1 MQPYLS
7 IVICVYNEEG
17 NIFPMIEQVDQA
29 LTGYDYEIVYVN
41 DGSRD
46 QTLPELKSVQN
57 PRLVVVDLQKN
68 YGQSLALAA
77 GIDVAR
83 GKYIITMD
91 GDLQNDP
98 ADIPMMVKRAEEGD
112 FDLVAGIRA
121 KRQDGALLR
130 KLPSRIA
137 NWIIRQASD
146 VHLKDYGCALKVF
159 RADLAKNLG
168 LYGELHRFIPVLAHL
183 EGARMTQMDVQHHPR
198 RIGQSKYGLGRT
210 LKVVSDL
217 ILMLFMKKYLR
228 KPMHLFGNWGLISLG
243 LGLLINFY
251 LLIVKVL
258 GHDIGGR
265 PLLILG
271 VMLVLAGIQLIT
283 FGLMTELQMRTYYES
298 QDKKPYK
305 IRRIYQTPAVG
316 VGVS

>member
-17 NIFPMIEQVDQA
+17 NIFPMIEQVERA
-29 LTGYDYEIVYVN
+29 LIGYNFEIVYVN
-41 DGSRD
+41 DGSSDR
-46 QTLPELKSVQN
+46 TLAELKAVHN
-57 PRLVVVDLQKN
+57 DRLVVVDLQTN

-77 GIDVAR
+77 GIDVAQ
-83 GKYIITMD
+83 GQFIVTMD

-98 ADIPMMVKRAEEGD
+98 ADIPMMVRLAEEGD
-112 FDLVAGIRA
+112 YDLVAGIRA
-121 KRQDGALLR
+121 NRQDGALLR
-130 KLPSRIA
+130 KIPSRIA
-137 NWIIRQASD
+137 NWIIRQTSG

-168 LYGELHRFIPVLAHL
+168 LYGELHRFIPVLARL
-183 EGARMTQMDVQHHPR
+183 EGARMTQTDVQHHPR

-228 KPMHLFGNWGLISLG
+228 KPMHLFGNWGLISLMA
-243 LGLLINFY
+243 GLLINGY
-251 LLIVKVL
+251 LLILKIL
-258 GHDIGGR
+258 GNDIWGR

-271 VMLVLAGIQLIT
+271 TILVLAGIQLIT
-283 FGLMTELQMRTYYES
+283 FGIMTELQMRTYYES

-305 IRRIYQTPAVG
+305 IRRIYKSELV
-316 VGVS
+316 

>member
-17 NIFPMIEQVDQA
+17 NIFPMIDQVERA
-29 LTGYDYEIVYVN
+29 LMGYDFEIVYVN
-41 DGSRD
+41 DGSSDR
-46 QTLPELKSVQN
+46 TLAELKAVHN
-57 PRLVVVDLQKN
+57 DRLVVVDLQTN

-77 GIDVAR
+77 GIDVAK
-83 GKYIITMD
+83 GQFIVTMD

-98 ADIPMMVKRAEEGD
+98 ADIPMMVRLAEEGD
-112 FDLVAGIRA
+112 YDLVAGIRA
-121 KRQDGALLR
+121 NRQDGALLR

-137 NWIIRQASD
+137 NWIIRQTSG

-168 LYGELHRFIPVLAHL
+168 LYGELHRFIPVLARL
-183 EGARMTQMDVQHHPR
+183 EGARMTQTDVQHHPR

-228 KPMHLFGNWGLISLG
+228 KPMHLFGNWGLISLMA
-243 LGLLINFY
+243 GLLINGY
-251 LLIVKVL
+251 LLILKL
-258 GHDIGGR
+258 MGNDIWGR

-271 VMLVLAGIQLIT
+271 TILVLAGIQLIT
-283 FGLMTELQMRTYYES
+283 FGIMTELQMRTYYES

-305 IRRIYQTPAVG
+305 IRRIYKSELV
-316 VGVS
+316 

>member
-17 NIFPMIEQVDQA
+17 NIFPMIDQVERA
-29 LTGYDYEIVYVN
+29 LIGYDFEIVYVN
-41 DGSRD
+41 DGSSDR
-46 QTLPELKSVQN
+46 TLAELKSVHN
-57 PRLVVVDLQKN
+57 ERLVVVDLQTN

-83 GKYIITMD
+83 GQYIITMD

-98 ADIPMMVKRAEEGD
+98 SDIPMMLRLAEEGD
-112 FDLVAGIRA
+112 YDLVAGIRA
-121 KRQDGALLR
+121 NRQDGALLR

-137 NWIIRQASD
+137 NWIIRQTSG

-159 RADLAKNLG
+159 RGDLAKSLG
-168 LYGELHRFIPVLAHL
+168 LYGELHRFIPVLARL
-183 EGARMTQMDVQHHPR
+183 EGARMTQVDVKHHPR

-228 KPMHLFGNWGLISLG
+228 KPMHLFGNWGLMALA
-243 LGLLINFY
+243 LGLLINAY
-251 LLIVKVL
+251 LFVLKLL
-258 GHDIGGR
+258 GHDIWGR

-271 VMLVLAGIQLIT
+271 TMLVLAGIQLIT
-283 FGLMTELQMRTYYES
+283 FGIMTELQMRTYYES

-305 IRRIYQTPAVG
+305 IRRIYQSAL
-316 VGVS
+316 S

>member
-1 MQPYLS
+1 MSMQPYLS

-17 NIFPMIEQVDQA
+17 NIFPMIDQVERA
-29 LTGYDYEIVYVN
+29 LMGYDFEIVYVN
-41 DGSRD
+41 DGSSDR
-46 QTLPELKSVQN
+46 TLAELKAVHN
-57 PRLVVVDLQKN
+57 DRLVVVDLQTN

-77 GIDVAR
+77 GIDVAK
-83 GKYIITMD
+83 GQFIVTMD

-98 ADIPMMVKRAEEGD
+98 ADIPMMVRLAEEGD
-112 FDLVAGIRA
+112 YDLVAGIRA
-121 KRQDGALLR
+121 NRQDGALLR

-137 NWIIRQASD
+137 NWIIRQTSG

-168 LYGELHRFIPVLAHL
+168 LYGELHRFIPVLARL
-183 EGARMTQMDVQHHPR
+183 EGARMTQTDVQHHPR

-228 KPMHLFGNWGLISLG
+228 KPMHLFGNWGLISLMA
-243 LGLLINFY
+243 GLLINGY
-251 LLIVKVL
+251 LLILKL
-258 GHDIGGR
+258 MGNDIWGR

-271 VMLVLAGIQLIT
+271 TILVLAGIQLIT
-283 FGLMTELQMRTYYES
+283 FGIMTELQMRTYYES

-305 IRRIYQTPAVG
+305 IRRIYKSELV
-316 VGVS
+316 

>member
-1 MQPYLS
+1 
-7 IVICVYNEEG
+7 
-17 NIFPMIEQVDQA
+17 MIDQVERA
-29 LTGYDYEIVYVN
+29 LIGYDFEIVYVN
-41 DGSRD
+41 DGSSDR
-46 QTLPELKSVQN
+46 TLAELKAVHN
-57 PRLVVVDLQKN
+57 DRLVVVDLQTN

-83 GKYIITMD
+83 GQYIITMD

-98 ADIPMMVKRAEEGD
+98 ADIPMMVRLAEEGD
-112 FDLVAGIRA
+112 YDLVAGIRA
-121 KRQDGALLR
+121 NRQDGALLR

-137 NWIIRQASD
+137 NWIIRQTSG

-159 RADLAKNLG
+159 RSDLAKNLG
-168 LYGELHRFIPVLAHL
+168 LYGELHRFIPVLARL
-183 EGARMTQMDVQHHPR
+183 EGARMTQTDVQHHPR

-228 KPMHLFGNWGLISLG
+228 KPMHLFGNWGLISLMV
-243 LGLLINFY
+243 GLLINGY
-251 LLIVKVL
+251 LLILKL
-258 GHDIGGR
+258 MGNDIWGR

-271 VMLVLAGIQLIT
+271 TILVLAGIQLIT
-283 FGLMTELQMRTYYES
+283 FGIMTELQMRTYYES

-305 IRRIYQTPAVG
+305 IRRIYKSALV
-316 VGVS
+316 

>member
-17 NIFPMIEQVDQA
+17 NIFPMIDQVERA
-29 LTGYDYEIVYVN
+29 LIGYDFEMVYVN
-41 DGSRD
+41 DGSSDR
-46 QTLPELKSVQN
+46 TLAELRAVHN
-57 PRLVVVDLQKN
+57 DRLVVVDLQTN

-77 GIDVAR
+77 GIDVAK
-83 GKYIITMD
+83 GEFIITMD

-98 ADIPMMVKRAEEGD
+98 ADIPMMVKIAEEGD
-112 FDLVAGIRA
+112 YDLVAGIRA
-121 KRQDGALLR
+121 NRQDGALLR

-137 NWIIRQASD
+137 NWIIRQTSG

-168 LYGELHRFIPVLAHL
+168 LYGELHRFIPVLARL
-183 EGARMTQMDVQHHPR
+183 EGARMTQTDVQHHPR

-228 KPMHLFGNWGLISLG
+228 KPMHLFGNWGLMALMA
-243 LGLLINFY
+243 GLLINGY
-251 LLIVKVL
+251 LLIMKLL
-258 GHDIGGR
+258 GNHIWGR

-271 VMLVLAGIQLIT
+271 TILVLAGIQLIT
-283 FGLMTELQMRTYYES
+283 FGIMTELQMRTYYES

-305 IRRIYQTPAVG
+305 IRRIYKSELV
-316 VGVS
+316 

>member
-7 IVICVYNEEG
+7 VVICVYNEEG
-17 NIFPMIEQVDQA
+17 NIFPMIDQVEQA
-29 LTGYDYEIVYVN
+29 LMGYDFEIVYVN
-41 DGSRD
+41 DGSSDR
-46 QTLPELKSVQN
+46 TLAELKAVHN
-57 PRLVVVDLQKN
+57 DRLVVVDLQTN

-83 GKYIITMD
+83 GQYIITMD

-98 ADIPMMVKRAEEGD
+98 ADIPMMVRLAEEGD
-112 FDLVAGIRA
+112 YDLVAGIRA
-121 KRQDGALLR
+121 NRQDGALLR

-137 NWIIRQASD
+137 NWIIRQTSG

-159 RADLAKNLG
+159 RSDLAKNLG
-168 LYGELHRFIPVLAHL
+168 LYGELHRFIPVLARL
-183 EGARMTQMDVQHHPR
+183 EGARMTQTDVQHHPR

-228 KPMHLFGNWGLISLG
+228 KPMHLFGNWGLISLMV
-243 LGLLINFY
+243 GLLINGY
-251 LLIVKVL
+251 LLILKL
-258 GHDIGGR
+258 MGNDIWGR

-271 VMLVLAGIQLIT
+271 TILVLAGIQLIT
-283 FGLMTELQMRTYYES
+283 FGIMTELQMRTYYES

-305 IRRIYQTPAVG
+305 IRRIYKSALV
-316 VGVS
+316 

>member
-17 NIFPMIEQVDQA
+17 NIFPMIEQVERA
-29 LTGYDYEIVYVN
+29 LMGYDFEIVYVN
-41 DGSRD
+41 DGSSDR
-46 QTLPELKSVQN
+46 TLAELKSVHN
-57 PRLVVVDLQKN
+57 DRLVVVDLQTN

-83 GKYIITMD
+83 GEYIITMD

-98 ADIPMMVKRAEEGD
+98 ADIPMMLRVAQEGD
-112 FDLVAGIRA
+112 YDLVAGIRA

-137 NWIIRQASD
+137 NWIIRQTSG

-159 RADLAKNLG
+159 QADLAKSLG
-168 LYGELHRFIPVLAHL
+168 LYGELHRFIPVLARL
-183 EGARMTQMDVQHHPR
+183 EGARMTQVDVQHHPR

-228 KPMHLFGNWGLISLG
+228 KPMHLFGNWGLMALAA
-243 LGLLINFY
+243 GLLINGY
-251 LLIVKVL
+251 LLIQKLL
-258 GHDIGGR
+258 GHDIWGR

-271 VMLVLAGIQLIT
+271 TILVLAGIQLIT
-283 FGLMTELQMRTYYES
+283 FGIMTELQMRTYYES

-305 IRRIYQTPAVG
+305 IRRIYKSELV
-316 VGVS
+316 